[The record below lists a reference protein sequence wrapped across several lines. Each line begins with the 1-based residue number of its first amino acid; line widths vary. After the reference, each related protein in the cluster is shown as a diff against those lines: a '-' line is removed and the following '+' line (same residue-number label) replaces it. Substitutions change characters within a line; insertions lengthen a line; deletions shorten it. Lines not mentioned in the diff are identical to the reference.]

1 MAKTVYDK
9 IIAILNKS
17 RNKDFKYFEQ
27 ELLKVGIKL
36 EHERLKKDFI
46 FNYIDENRKVSDK
59 TLAKTFHDDKILRSN
74 IEMIWGK
81 TLQYDLDKKYIY
93 PKKTRIL

>member
-1 MAKTVYDK
+1 MRKKYSFLREQFRDLTWQKTVYDK

-59 TLAKTFHDDKILRSN
+59 TLAKTFMMIKFYAVIL
-74 IEMIWGK
+74 K
-81 TLQYDLDKKYIY
+81 
-93 PKKTRIL
+93 